1 MTAVEF
7 EHVSKRYAIYNS
19 PADRLKEFATFHRRG
34 FHRDFE
40 ALRDVTFEIRR
51 GEVFCIIGENGS
63 GKSTSLQLMA
73 GILEPSAGE
82 VRVNGRVAALLEL
95 GAGFNPEF
103 TGRENARL
111 YCSILGLTAR
121 QIAERAAAIEA
132 FAEIGGFI
140 DHPVRTY
147 SSGML
152 VRLAFACA
160 IHTDPEIL
168 IVDEALAVG
177 DARFRQKCMRRV
189 HELRSRGATIV
200 FVSHAI
206 AEVKAIGERVLWLDR
221 GQIAGLGDPDTV
233 VSAYAAAMSDRDRRY
248 ESAAHPRQPQHE
260 TEVIH
265 GILNVD
271 HREGDGRA
279 EILGIEVTDAFG
291 DRLHL
296 MTPDT
301 RIAVRISARA
311 SADIARPDLGFTLR
325 NHLGLEFARV
335 TLAQEG
341 RRLAPL
347 KPGDTV
353 TASFHVLIPELY
365 PGSFSFSP
373 WISDGS
379 LSDPVFCDFVE
390 NAITI
395 PMARGERIVYGY
407 LHVPCR
413 VEQPPA
419 PHPAEE
425 RSLA

>member
-1 MTAVEF
+1 MNAVEF
-7 EHVSKRYAIYNS
+7 EHVSKSYPIYNS
-19 PADRLKEFATFHRRG
+19 PADRLKEFATFHRRS
-34 FHRDFE
+34 FHRDFQ
-40 ALRDVTFEIRR
+40 ALRDVSFEIPR
-51 GEVFCIIGENGS
+51 GEIFCIIGENGS

-73 GILEPSAGE
+73 GILQPSAGE
-82 VRVNGRVAALLEL
+82 VRVHGRVAALLEL

-121 QIAERAAAIEA
+121 QIAGRAADIEA
-132 FAEIGGFI
+132 FAEIGAFI

-152 VRLAFACA
+152 VRLAFSCA

-168 IVDEALAVG
+168 LVDEALSVG

-189 HELRSRGATIV
+189 HELRSRGVTIV

-206 AEVKAIGERVLWLDR
+206 AEVKSIGERVLWLDR
-221 GQIAGLGDPDTV
+221 GRIAALGDPDAV

-248 ESAAHPRQPQHE
+248 QSATRRQHE
-260 TEVIH
+260 TEIIH
-265 GILNVD
+265 GIPNID

-279 EILGIEVTDAFG
+279 EILGIQVNDAFG
-291 DRLHL
+291 DPLHL

-311 SADIARPDLGFTLR
+311 TSDVARPDLGFTLR

-341 RRLAPL
+341 RRLAPM
-347 KPGDTV
+347 KAGDAV

-373 WISDGS
+373 FLSDGA
-379 LSDPVFCDFVE
+379 LSNPVFCDFVE

-413 VEQPPA
+413 VEQPPT
-419 PHPAEE
+419 PQSAEE

>member
-1 MTAVEF
+1 VTAVEF
-7 EHVSKRYAIYNS
+7 EHVSKRYAIYDS
-19 PADRLKEFATFHRRG
+19 PADRLKEFATLNRRR

-40 ALRDVTFEIRR
+40 ALRDVSFEIRQ
-51 GEVFCIIGENGS
+51 GEIFCIVGENGS

-73 GILEPSAGE
+73 GILQPSAGA

-121 QIAERAAAIEA
+121 DIAQRSAAIEA
-132 FAEIGGFI
+132 FAEIGAFI
-140 DHPVRTY
+140 DQPIRTY

-160 IHTDPEIL
+160 IHTGPEIL
-168 IVDEALAVG
+168 MVDEALSVG
-177 DARFRQKCMRRV
+177 DAYFRQKCMRRI
-189 HELRSRGATIV
+189 HELRAGGVTIV

-221 GQIAGLGDPDTV
+221 GRVAAVGDPDAV
-233 VSAYAAAMSDRDRRY
+233 ISAYAGAMSERDRRY
-248 ESAAHPRQPQHE
+248 ESATHPRAARDE
-260 TEVIH
+260 TEVVR
-265 GILNVD
+265 GIPNID
-271 HREGDGRA
+271 ARQGDGSA
-279 EILGIEVTDAFG
+279 EILGIEVRDAFG
-291 DRLHL
+291 DPLHL
-296 MTPDT
+296 MTPESS
-301 RIAVRISARA
+301 IAVRVSARA
-311 SADIARPDLGFTLR
+311 IADIARPDLGFTLR
-325 NHLGLEFARV
+325 NHLGVEFARV

-347 KPGDTV
+347 RPGDTV
-353 TASFHVLIPELY
+353 TACFRVRIPELY
-365 PGSFSFSP
+365 PGAFSFSP
-373 WISDGS
+373 FISGGS
-379 LSDPVFCDFVE
+379 PANPAFCDLVE

-413 VEQPPA
+413 VERAPTPQPA
-419 PHPAEE
+419 E

>member
-1 MTAVEF
+1 MNAVEF

-19 PADRLKEFATFHRRG
+19 PADRLKEFATFTRLS

-73 GILEPSAGE
+73 GILQPSAGE

-121 QIAERAAAIEA
+121 QIAERAGAIEA
-132 FAEIGGFI
+132 FAEINAFI

-160 IHTDPEIL
+160 IHTNPEIL

-189 HELRSRGATIV
+189 QELRSSGVTII

-206 AEVKAIGERVLWLDR
+206 AEVKSIGERVLWLDR
-221 GQIAGLGDPDTV
+221 GQIA
-233 VSAYAAAMSDRDRRY
+233 
-248 ESAAHPRQPQHE
+248 
-260 TEVIH
+260 
-265 GILNVD
+265 
-271 HREGDGRA
+271 
-279 EILGIEVTDAFG
+279 
-291 DRLHL
+291 
-296 MTPDT
+296 
-301 RIAVRISARA
+301 A
-311 SADIARPDLGFTLR
+311 S
-325 NHLGLEFARV
+325 E
-335 TLAQEG
+335 
-341 RRLAPL
+341 
-347 KPGDTV
+347 
-353 TASFHVLIPELY
+353 
-365 PGSFSFSP
+365 
-373 WISDGS
+373 
-379 LSDPVFCDFVE
+379 
-390 NAITI
+390 
-395 PMARGERIVYGY
+395 
-407 LHVPCR
+407 
-413 VEQPPA
+413 
-419 PHPAEE
+419 
-425 RSLA
+425 

>member
-1 MTAVEF
+1 LTAVEF
-7 EHVSKRYAIYNS
+7 EHVSKRYPIYGS
-19 PADRLKEFATFHRRG
+19 PADRLKEFATLNRRS

-51 GEVFCIIGENGS
+51 GEIFCIVGENGS

-73 GILEPSAGE
+73 GIMQPSAGD
-82 VRVNGRVAALLEL
+82 VRVQGRVAALLEL

-121 QIAERAAAIEA
+121 DIAQRSAVIEA
-132 FAEIGGFI
+132 FAEIGDFI
-140 DHPVRTY
+140 HQPVRTY

-152 VRLAFACA
+152 GRLAFACA

-168 IVDEALAVG
+168 IVDEALSVG
-177 DARFRQKCMRRV
+177 DAYFRQKCMRRI
-189 HELRSRGATIV
+189 HELRARGVTIV

-206 AEVKAIGERVLWLDR
+206 AEVKSIGERVLWLDR
-221 GQIAGLGDPDTV
+221 GQVAALGDADSV
-233 VSAYAAAMSDRDRRY
+233 ISAYAAAMSERDRRY
-248 ESAAHPRQPQHE
+248 ESSTHSRAARHE
-260 TEVIH
+260 TEIVH
-265 GILNVD
+265 GIPNID
-271 HREGDGRA
+271 ARQGDGRA

-291 DRLHL
+291 DALHL
-296 MTPDT
+296 MTPESS
-301 RIAVRISARA
+301 IGVRISARA
-311 SADIARPDLGFTLR
+311 NGDIARPDLGFTLR
-325 NHLGLEFARV
+325 NHLGVEFARV

-341 RRLAPL
+341 RRLSPL
-347 KPGDTV
+347 RSGDVV
-353 TASFHVLIPELY
+353 TAAFRLRIPELY

-373 WISDGS
+373 FVADGAVAN
-379 LSDPVFCDFVE
+379 PAFCDLVE

-413 VEQPPA
+413 VEQSPTPE
-419 PHPAEE
+419 PVE

>member
-1 MTAVEF
+1 LTAVEF
-7 EHVSKRYAIYNS
+7 ERVSKLYPIYAS
-19 PADRLKEFATFHRRG
+19 PVDRLKEFATLNRRR

-40 ALRDVTFEIRR
+40 ALRDVSFEIRR
-51 GEVFCIIGENGS
+51 GEIFCIVGENGS

-73 GILEPSAGE
+73 GIIQPSAGAI
-82 VRVNGRVAALLEL
+82 RVNGRVAALLEL

-103 TGRENARL
+103 TGGENARL

-121 QIAERAAAIEA
+121 DIAQRSAAIES

-140 DHPVRTY
+140 HQPVRTY

-168 IVDEALAVG
+168 IVDEALSVG
-177 DARFRQKCMRRV
+177 DAYFRQKCVRRI
-189 HELRSRGATIV
+189 HELRARGVTIV
-200 FVSHAI
+200 FVSHAV

-221 GQIAGLGDPDTV
+221 GQVAGLGDPDSV
-233 VSAYAAAMSDRDRRY
+233 ISAYAAAMSERDRRY
-248 ESAAHPRQPQHE
+248 ESTTHPRAARQE
-260 TEVIH
+260 TAIVH
-265 GILNVD
+265 GLPNID
-271 HREGDGRA
+271 ARQGDGRA
-279 EILGIEVTDAFG
+279 EILGIEVNDAFG
-291 DRLHL
+291 DPLHL

-301 RIAVRISARA
+301 VIAVRISARA

-325 NHLGLEFARV
+325 NHLGVEFARV
-335 TLAQEG
+335 SLTQEG
-341 RRLAPL
+341 RRLAPMR
-347 KPGDTV
+347 PGEAV
-353 TASFHVLIPELY
+353 TAAFHVRIPELY

-373 WISDGS
+373 FISDGS
-379 LSDPVFCDFVE
+379 PANPAFCDFVE
-390 NAITI
+390 NAVTI

-413 VEQPPA
+413 VEQAPA
-419 PHPAEE
+419 PQPAE